1 LGGTIGRARSLGVN
15 PEPRPRCP
23 HYPDCAG
30 CALIGTPYTAQL
42 RAKRARVIDAL
53 AAYPRLAALAV
64 PAVVG
69 SARLFEY
76 RNQAKLVV
84 RRARRGLLLG
94 VYRPGTHRVVDIS
107 ACAVHQAPIN
117 AVLAGVRA
125 AVDHSRAPIF
135 DERSGAGWLRYVV
148 VRSSAWKKS
157 AQLVLVVRDRRWA
170 GEAALLQRLRKL
182 RGVSSV
188 VLNLND
194 APGNAIFGDTFVGAT
209 RETALVDRVGGLTL
223 TSRAGA
229 FLQANLGAAR
239 RVYEQVLRWGDPEA
253 DEVAVDLYCGVGA
266 ISFYLAGSARLVVGV
281 EESSNA
287 VLDAKQNIRLNG
299 YHNVRF
305 LNAAAAVG
313 LAQIAAEVD
322 RVGLVTLNPPRK
334 GADLATREAIIAC
347 APRRIVYVSCDPLS
361 LSRDLDWLAARGYC
375 VAALQPFDL
384 LPQTEHVE
392 TVVLLRRAGAG
403 PARTTPTTDEMDNV
417 GLGQKSV

>member
-1 LGGTIGRARSLGVN
+1 
-15 PEPRPRCP
+15 
-23 HYPDCAG
+23 
-30 CALIGTPYTAQL
+30 LIGMPYTAQL
-42 RAKRARVIDAL
+42 RAKRGRVIDAL
-53 AAYPRLAALAV
+53 AAYPRLADVAV
-64 PAVVG
+64 PEVVG
-69 SARLFEY
+69 SARLFAY
-76 RNQAKLVV
+76 RNQAKLVA
-84 RRARRGLLLG
+84 RRTGRGLLLG
-94 VYRPGTHRVVDIS
+94 VYRPGTHQVVDIS

-125 AVDHSRAPIF
+125 AVEQSRAPTY
-135 DERSGAGWLRYVV
+135 DERSGDGWLRYVV

-188 VLNLND
+188 VLNLNA
-194 APGNAIFGDTFVGAT
+194 APGNAIFGETFIGAP
-209 RETALVDRVGGLTL
+209 RETALLDRVGGLTL

-239 RVYEQVLRWGDPEA
+239 RVYEQVLRWANPRA

-281 EESSNA
+281 EESPHA

-305 LNAAAAVG
+305 LHAPAAIG
-313 LAQIAAEVD
+313 LAQVAAEVE

-334 GADLATREAIIAC
+334 GVDLATREAIAAC
-347 APRRIVYVSCDPLS
+347 APQRVVYVSCDPVS
-361 LSRDLDWLAARGYC
+361 LARDLDWLAARGYS

-392 TVVLLRRAGAG
+392 TVVLLHRGAS
-403 PARTTPTTDEMDNV
+403 D
-417 GLGQKSV
+417 SVQQDDGGR